1 VTNENAS
8 VCCLPIGEIISYI
21 GHDAKKI
28 AAHNLANPAFSRRLG
43 LCSAAV
49 YFLTIIVRSIVQ
61 TSTEPIIANFTGL
74 VELW

>member
-1 VTNENAS
+1 MMQ
-8 VCCLPIGEIISYI
+8 
-21 GHDAKKI
+21 KKI

-49 YFLTIIVRSIVQ
+49 YFLTIIVRPIVQ